1 MSNIY
6 WKIRERIYTYLSQGP
21 FGNLIHKTFSS
32 LKHDVFVVVI
42 GANDGITNDPLHQ
55 VRVKKGWGGLFVEPQ
70 KEIFQK
76 LKENLFGEDNL
87 FFENSAIVSSS
98 ASQVILYKPDD
109 PNLSVMATTEPRG
122 YDNWVKKEVV
132 SALTFDELC
141 DKYNLIDKGK
151 IVLQIDIE
159 GAEADMIY
167 SINYQKIK
175 PSYILY
181 EHRYM
186 TYNDHLLVNQFLQE
200 KGYKIYRDRWDTL
213 AVLGF

>member
-1 MSNIY
+1 MVNVF
-6 WKIRERIYTYLSQGP
+6 WKIRERLYTYLSGGP

-32 LKHDVFVVVI
+32 IKSEAFIVVI

-70 KEIFQK
+70 QEVFKK
-76 LKENLFGEDNL
+76 LQENLCGERNL
-87 FFENSAIVSSS
+87 FFENSAIVNSS
-98 ASQVILYKPDD
+98 ASQVMLYKHDD

-122 YDNWVKKEVV
+122 SDKWVKKEVV

-141 DKYNLIDKGK
+141 DKYNLIDKGE

-159 GAEADMIY
+159 GAEADLIY
-167 SINYQKIK
+167 SINYQKIR
-175 PSYILY
+175 PAYILY

-186 TYNDHLLVNQFLQE
+186 TYNDHLLVNSFLQE